1 MVEDGNYLNQM
12 MQNNFYTIT
21 TMTRNDLYDE
31 NSTESAKQYKYNY
44 DMDIPSNFDKIISV
58 NDDNTRQEAQAKY
71 EYNKSIINAKENRID
86 IRMKNLETEQ
96 NAITNMMESMKTIIK
111 DNIDRTMNIFTA

>member
-1 MVEDGNYLNQM
+1 
-12 MQNNFYTIT
+12 
-21 TMTRNDLYDE
+21 
-31 NSTESAKQYKYNY
+31 
-44 DMDIPSNFDKIISV
+44 MDIPSNFDKIISV
-58 NDDNTRQEAQAKY
+58 NDDNIRQEAQAKY